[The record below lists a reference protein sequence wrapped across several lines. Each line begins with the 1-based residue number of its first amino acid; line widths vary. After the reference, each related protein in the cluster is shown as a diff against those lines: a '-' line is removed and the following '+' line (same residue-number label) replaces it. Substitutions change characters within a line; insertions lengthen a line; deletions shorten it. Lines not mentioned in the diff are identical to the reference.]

1 MVKRWLA
8 FGARLLRVFLASP
21 AVVSVAAAVNLPA
34 CLICDSTAAAAAAVH
49 VVGVSLFLYSHAAHK
64 INIIGTKAGSEWA
77 AFSLLTA
84 SLQKCTQ
91 QPLDRLSKIVNTNL
105 NHLYVSPMICENVH
119 CPKWSHAVT
128 LSVFCLP
135 IKFRPFPFTLRTGVE

>member
-8 FGARLLRVFLASP
+8 FWARLLRVFLASP

-105 NHLYVSPMICENVH
+105 NHLYVYKPMVILQ
-119 CPKWSHAVT
+119 P
-128 LSVFCLP
+128 
-135 IKFRPFPFTLRTGVE
+135 